1 MNNQQKRILRR
12 RSPPRIFTIEG
23 GRGIANP
30 QSVKTSVNISD
41 KVLPKDALKPII
53 PNLLNISSTG
63 TASNKIMPSVKLTSV
78 KKQPNQENFPRVNVG
93 LKAAEGLQWKE
104 LDTPSNEKIDTKR
117 RPKKPALGAGY
128 SNKSI
133 RVKRSNQILEKGTI
147 IEAGTRQVWRL
158 SESYNPKKFDSAPK
172 LIINGTQAVRITFNR
187 GAGSIIQDI
196 EIPPTDENC
205 EIEIPTETS
214 MFTIEGLGGEDLVNS
229 NSEIGSGSITTNYPN
244 GPLSAIG
251 FQRLSKIQQI
261 GYFRYLSRG
270 AYLQAN
276 ESASSRVMDSVSVFS
291 AGEVLSKIDNLRFYC
306 TAKISTF
313 VLIVKTLPEK
323 APQVKIGIEGI
334 TTNAEPKVIKR
345 SDAVAYLWS
354 VKPVPD
360 IEGPAIIDIITDET
374 TDINSAIA
382 YQESDVV
389 ISELLQSSSWTK
401 LVDEGPISNYG
412 ASNIIWHHE
421 VDETIDEIQVVPN
434 DWTLTSGASKLKQ
447 MKVQPKP
454 KPKNKPMIQD
464 AGLPQIEAPMAH
476 ATTEYQF
483 DITVFAGDDDQDDVM
498 SFELISGPHWLK
510 MTESGVLA
518 GTPTNDDAG
527 VNHCKVRVSDKAGL
541 SSDAIINIEVKA
553 KVLNRAPYWKP
564 NIVKKNDERDLKI
577 NRAESL
583 RQTDIG
589 DMKTNPVESLRKN
602 GVIDSK
608 KNNLKTDRKSR
619 RRRR

>member
-1 MNNQQKRILRR
+1 
-12 RSPPRIFTIEG
+12 
-23 GRGIANP
+23 
-30 QSVKTSVNISD
+30 
-41 KVLPKDALKPII
+41 
-53 PNLLNISSTG
+53 
-63 TASNKIMPSVKLTSV
+63 MPSVKLTSV

-104 LDTPSNEKIDTKR
+104 LDTPSNEKIDIKR

-345 SDAVAYLWS
+345 SDAVAYL
-354 VKPVPD
+354 
-360 IEGPAIIDIITDET
+360 G
-374 TDINSAIA
+374 
-382 YQESDVV
+382 
-389 ISELLQSSSWTK
+389 
-401 LVDEGPISNYG
+401 
-412 ASNIIWHHE
+412 
-421 VDETIDEIQVVPN
+421 
-434 DWTLTSGASKLKQ
+434 
-447 MKVQPKP
+447 
-454 KPKNKPMIQD
+454 
-464 AGLPQIEAPMAH
+464 
-476 ATTEYQF
+476 
-483 DITVFAGDDDQDDVM
+483 
-498 SFELISGPHWLK
+498 
-510 MTESGVLA
+510 
-518 GTPTNDDAG
+518 
-527 VNHCKVRVSDKAGL
+527 R
-541 SSDAIINIEVKA
+541 
-553 KVLNRAPYWKP
+553 
-564 NIVKKNDERDLKI
+564 
-577 NRAESL
+577 
-583 RQTDIG
+583 
-589 DMKTNPVESLRKN
+589 
-602 GVIDSK
+602 
-608 KNNLKTDRKSR
+608 
-619 RRRR
+619 